1 MVNGLIDLMHGQE
14 MSDELVLYLVS
25 KNGDIGNV
33 LLAKSVKNYE
43 DNFRPIEFE
52 SDLLDGEVLVKAEKI
67 PTFMIIQENLKND
80 LLITCNISGI
90 GEIYIGI
97 INGIIKRTKLL
108 NLFDGQDGI
117 TIDKEFLVFK
127 YESKP

>member
-67 PTFMIIQENLKND
+67 PRYWIIRDKIENGR
-80 LLITCNISGI
+80 LITCNISGL
-90 GEIYIGI
+90 GEIYIEL
-97 INGIIKRTKLL
+97 INDIKLKHKLL
-108 NLFDGQDGI
+108 YLADFEHDI
-117 TIDKEFLVFK
+117 TIDSDFLVFK
-127 YESKP
+127 CESKP